1 MKVEIARIPSS
12 SIAPNEASM
21 IDIPNNVDGLTAIV
35 VRSSKKLSAWI
46 NSCPHDGRQLCND
59 PKYLWNK
66 ELNRVQCM
74 HHQAVFEPDTGLCD
88 NGPCRGETLTS
99 LPVEEKNGEILIFMN
114 YL

>member
-21 IDIPNNVDGLTAIV
+21 VDIPNNPDGLTAII
-35 VRSSKKLSAWI
+35 VRSSKKLTAWI

-74 HHQAVFEPDTGLCD
+74 HHQATFDPESGVCD
-88 NGPCRGETLTS
+88 DGPCVGGKLREVTTI
-99 LPVEEKNGEILIFMN
+99 EKDGQIAVL
-114 YL
+114 L

>member
-21 IDIPNNVDGLTAIV
+21 VDIPNNSDGLTAII
-35 VRSSKKLSAWI
+35 VRSSKKLTAWI

-74 HHQAVFEPDTGLCD
+74 HNQAVFEPDIGLCD
-88 NGPCRGETLTS
+88 DGPCRCESLTS
-99 LPVEEKNGEILIFMN
+99 HPVEEKNGEIVIFMN